1 MDEEKTRRAFLS
13 YVAGG
18 IAAAGCGAS
27 VGSEPRTPEASASDR
42 ATASSG
48 TTGRPVV
55 TPAAD
60 AQPPGVPTRPLGRTG
75 DRVSIIG
82 LGGFHIARPERAAA
96 IRIMHRAID
105 SGITFFD
112 NCWDYNGGESEDRMG
127 EALADGHRGRVF
139 LMTKIDGRTK
149 KAAAEQIDQS
159 LKRLRTDHVD
169 LLQVHEV
176 IRFEDA
182 DSVFREDGAIQALL
196 EAKKAGKLRFIG
208 FTGHK
213 DPAIHLAMLESAK
226 KHGFAYDTVQMPI
239 NAMDPHYKSFEENV
253 LPVLKSRGIGV
264 LGMKSLGSGELI
276 KSGVVRAEECLR
288 YSLSVGPDVV
298 ITGIDD
304 EKILDQAIS
313 VAQHFTPMPES
324 ERMALLERTKEA
336 GARGKYEVFKTTD
349 THDGTARNPKWLTTS
364 QI

>member
-1 MDEEKTRRAFLS
+1 MKATTGLEDDMEPTDGIKEDKTRRAFLS
-13 YVAGG
+13 YVAAGV
-18 IAAAGCGAS
+18 ATAGCGAS
-27 VGSEPRTPEASASDR
+27 AGSEPRTAESAASQSA
-42 ATASSG
+42 ASSPG
-48 TTGRPVV
+48 AAGGAPVSPSGV
-55 TPAAD
+55 S
-60 AQPPGVPTRPLGRTG
+60 PPGIPTRPLGRTG
-75 DRVSIIG
+75 DRVSIVG
-82 LGGFHIARPERAAA
+82 LGGYHIARPDRKDA

-127 EALADGHRGRVF
+127 EALSDGHRGRVF

-182 DSVFREDGAIQALL
+182 DSVFGDDGAIQALL
-196 EAKKAGKLRFIG
+196 DAKKAGKLRFIG

-253 LPVLKSRGIGV
+253 LPVLKSRGIGA
-264 LGMKSLGSGELI
+264 LGMKSMGSGELI
-276 KSGVVRAEECLR
+276 KTASSARR
-288 YSLSVGPDVV
+288 SVCATRSPSD
-298 ITGIDD
+298 
-304 EKILDQAIS
+304 
-313 VAQHFTPMPES
+313 
-324 ERMALLERTKEA
+324 RT
-336 GARGKYEVFKTTD
+336 
-349 THDGTARNPKWLTTS
+349 S
-364 QI
+364 